1 MRSVIIM
8 LSLAVLPACD
18 VQNNATGNTV
28 TVTYDKQE
36 IRRKA
41 SEASRA
47 AREAAVGAGNVA
59 ASTGR
64 AIKRE
69 VGDIDVDIDVRRT
82 RNEKAE

>member
-1 MRSVIIM
+1 MRIVLI
-8 LSLAVLPACD
+8 LSLAALTACD
-18 VQNNATGNTV
+18 VRNDTTGNTV

-41 SEASRA
+41 SEAGRA

-69 VGDIDVDIDVRRT
+69 VGDIDVDVDVKRT
-82 RNEKAE
+82 RTEKTE

>member
-1 MRSVIIM
+1 MRFLII
-8 LSLAVLPACD
+8 LSLAALPACD
-18 VQNNATGNTV
+18 VQNSDTGNTV

-41 SEASRA
+41 REAGRA
-47 AREAAVGAGNVA
+47 ARDVAVGTGNIA

-69 VGDIDVDIDVRRT
+69 VGDIDVEVRRT
-82 RNEKAE
+82 RTDKAE